1 MNYNDALN
9 SIIDDGIEAAR
20 NDYSRPDQSQKREG
34 SILGFEE
41 CRGLNPS
48 QLAAL
53 LAESHA
59 MTMTKH
65 RNQAS
70 DYWYW
75 RCRDIEIGWVC
86 NVISA
91 ILVINEMRPI
101 KMCIRDSPGTQR
113 ASHRQ
118 GEMRFLRQGQP
129 PHGQLAGTSIEIP

>member
-101 KMCIRDSPGTQR
+101 INPTARGMLKAADITGVRHEGGSPNDHGE
-113 ASHRQ
+113 SHAP
-118 GEMRFLRQGQP
+118 G
-129 PHGQLAGTSIEIP
+129 